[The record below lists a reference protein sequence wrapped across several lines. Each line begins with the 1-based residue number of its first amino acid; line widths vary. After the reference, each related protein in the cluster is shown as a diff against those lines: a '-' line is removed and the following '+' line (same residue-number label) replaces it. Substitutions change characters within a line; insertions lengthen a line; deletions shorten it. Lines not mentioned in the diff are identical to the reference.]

1 MQMTAVRSTSFN
13 NMDLRSLPNLFLRV
27 GVAFAFLYPP
37 FDALSNPDSWIG
49 YFPKFLHGI
58 APDAVLLHG
67 FGIPEVIIALWILLG
82 KKIFWPSL
90 VAGLMLVAI
99 VLFNLNNFDVLFR
112 DLAIAA
118 MAFSL
123 ALNAKYEKGNRTA

>member
-1 MQMTAVRSTSFN
+1 MAAPLTSFN
-13 NMDLRSLPNLFLRV
+13 NMNLRSFSGLLLRV

-58 APDAVLLHG
+58 ASDAVLLHG
-67 FGIPEVIIALWILLG
+67 FGILEVIIALWILSG

-90 VAGLMLVAI
+90 VAGLMLITI
-99 VLFNLNNFDVLFR
+99 VFFNLNNFDVLFR

-123 ALNAKYEKGNRTA
+123 ALTAKYEKGNRTA